1 MLFSKIIK
9 WVSIA
14 LCLSAFVAGSAA
26 AAQKK
31 EPPKPKLTL
40 VFWHWWAD
48 HQSFLEEMA
57 ERYRL
62 ETNIK
67 VEFQLYS
74 PAGQDYWNKIQAA
87 AQANVLPDIIG
98 FTDNP
103 ELLAMYAKNN
113 KLLDLTQ
120 PMRANNHAWEY
131 SFYPRALNAL
141 YFPQSNIYGV
151 KGDTLWGVPLSAMN
165 IQIFY
170 NRVLFQ
176 KAGLNPDQP
185 PQTWEEFMAVCQKL
199 KKAGITPIIGGFG
212 DLWVSQTFFRA
223 YAWALLGEDKMRSLY
238 LGEIPYLI
246 PECQQV
252 MSYFAEL
259 RNKGLLYP
267 GVASMSNK
275 EGEILFANQKAAMM
289 INGSW
294 AVNVFSQMNPTLDL
308 GVMPFPKLKDARYP
322 MHVIGGLGQ
331 GAAISANSKNPQA
344 AVDFLRWLTA
354 PAQQER
360 WARVPNGFPA
370 LLAAQEHINAK
381 LKPFVLG
388 MNELPPNL
396 FLEERYDVLETM
408 GKGMQSILIGEAE
421 PLDVLRQIQN
431 IKDHKK

>member
-1 MLFSKIIK
+1 MKVFRSLKKMGVF
-9 WVSIA
+9 
-14 LCLSAFVAGSAA
+14 LCLATLLAVPALAA
-26 AAQKK
+26 PNKDV
-31 EPPKPKLTL
+31 PKPKVTL

-48 HQSFLEEMA
+48 YQNFLEEMS

-62 ETNIK
+62 ETGVK
-67 VEFQLYS
+67 VDFQLYS

-87 AQANVLPDIIG
+87 AQANVLPDIFGI
-98 FTDNP
+98 TDNP

-113 KLLDLTQ
+113 KLVDFTSA
-120 PMRANNHAWEY
+120 MRANKRAWEY

-141 YFPQSNIYGV
+141 YFPPSNIYGV
-151 KGDTLWGVPLSAMN
+151 KGDTIWGVPLSAMN
-165 IQIFY
+165 IQLFY

-185 PQTWEEFMAVCQKL
+185 PQTWEEFIAVSQKL
-199 KKAGITPIIGGFG
+199 KKAGITPLIGGFG

-223 YAWALLGEDKMRSLY
+223 YAWALLGEDKMRSLFM
-238 LGEIPYLI
+238 GEIPYMA

-252 MSYFAEL
+252 LNYFAEL
-259 RNKGLLYP
+259 RNKGFLYP

-275 EGEILFANQKAAMM
+275 EAEIMFANQKAAMM

-308 GVMPFPKLKDARYP
+308 GVTPFPKLKEARYP
-322 MHVIGGLGQ
+322 MHIIGGLGQ
-331 GAAISANSKNPQA
+331 GAAIAANGKNIPA
-344 AVDFLRWLTA
+344 AMDFLRWLTA
-354 PAQQER
+354 AAQQER
-360 WARVPNGFPA
+360 WAREPNGFPA
-370 LLAAQEHINAK
+370 LLAAQDHINAK

-388 MNELPPNL
+388 MNELPPNI

-421 PLDVLRQIQN
+421 PLDILRQLQ
-431 IKDHKK
+431 KVKERKQ